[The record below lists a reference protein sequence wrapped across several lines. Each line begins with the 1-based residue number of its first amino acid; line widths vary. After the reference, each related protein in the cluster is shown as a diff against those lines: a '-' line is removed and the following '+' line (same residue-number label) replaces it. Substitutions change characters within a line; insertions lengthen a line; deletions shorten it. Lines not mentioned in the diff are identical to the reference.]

1 MARPELFLLAGLLL
15 CTALCSV
22 YLLRLKGLDSGESKC
37 GLLLE
42 RLVSTV
48 APPRG
53 CNCKQYADQI
63 TQYERLVAHMQEELA
78 QLRQAASAGLAAP
91 KQATTHGAACPTASC
106 APCPACPACPAA
118 AAAPAANAALCPKPS
133 PCPAG
138 MAAGGALGCKELR
151 DRATFLDGK
160 VNQVFQLAKTYMS
173 RYQDLL
179 QENEDDAIDRLEA
192 AAQTSG
198 VSPAP
203 YYRPRT
209 KSLKLAILTPQEG
222 PGNPMTRMSAYTKER
237 YCAIHGYNFIFD
249 TSPYA
254 ANHSRHATWNRV
266 PSLQKH
272 LPKYDWIL
280 YMDSDISIANAS
292 ILLEDFV
299 LRFPAD
305 ARIAFTDGSENFNA
319 GAFFIKN
326 DPWSY
331 WLLQA
336 WWNASESDPGKYCG
350 ARDDFKFHRCKFQWN
365 DQVGLWDAMLPYYAE
380 KSGTGKKVTCKTS
393 PSTDWLA
400 SQACYRDTMIQL
412 GHPYGKRSA
421 YHFYFWPLESDP
433 RGWTFFQLDRRGLS
447 VWPEN
452 ELFHPTD
459 FALHTHDDKAV
470 LRFSIYRQMQG
481 REERR
486 KKRAALAA
494 NPANSTVLAPP

>member
-1 MARPELFLLAGLLL
+1 MARQELFLLAALLV

-22 YLLRLKGLDSGESKC
+22 YLLRLKGLDAGESKC

-42 RLVSTV
+42 RLVSAV
-48 APPRG
+48 GQPKG
-53 CNCKQYADQI
+53 CNCKLYADQVA
-63 TQYERLVAHMQEELA
+63 QYERLVAQLQDELA
-78 QLRQAASAGLAAP
+78 QLRKGGSTPAPAP
-91 KQATTHGAACPTASC
+91 KQAVERAAVCPSPPSC
-106 APCPACPACPAA
+106 SVCTACPACPAA
-118 AAAPAANAALCPKPS
+118 ATAASPLPCPCPLCPAAT
-133 PCPAG
+133 
-138 MAAGGALGCKELR
+138 GGSCKEHR

-160 VNQVFQLAKTYMS
+160 VNQVFQLLKTYIG

-179 QENEDDAIDRLEA
+179 QQNEDDAIDRLEA
-192 AAQTSG
+192 SARAAH
-198 VSPAP
+198 VSPVP

-222 PGNPMTRMSAYTKER
+222 PGNPMTRMSAFTKER
-237 YCAIHGYNFIFD
+237 YCAIHGYDFILD
-249 TSPYA
+249 TSAYA
-254 ANHSRHATWNRV
+254 ANHTRHATWNRV

-280 YMDSDISIANAS
+280 YMDSDISITNAS

-299 LRFPAD
+299 LRFPND
-305 ARIAFTDGSENFNA
+305 TRIAFTDGQENFNA

-331 WLLQA
+331 WLLDT

-350 ARDDFKFHRCKFQWN
+350 SKDDFKFHRCKFQWN

-380 KSGTGKKVTCKTS
+380 KSGTGKKVTCKTT

-421 YHFYFWPLESDP
+421 YHFYFWPLEADP

-447 VWPEN
+447 VWPES
-452 ELFHPTD
+452 ELFHPMD

-470 LRFSIYRQMQG
+470 LRYSIYRQMQG

-486 KKRAALAA
+486 RRRATAIPLETG
-494 NPANSTVLAPP
+494 NSTLVLSQP